1 MDPKWLEWAKRLQAL
16 AQTGLNYTENPFER
30 ERYEEIRDIAAEI
43 FASHGSV
50 EPERIADLF
59 AGEVGHATLKVDVRG
74 VVFREDAILLVKEKF
89 DGRWTLPGGWADVA
103 ETPSQATEREVF
115 EESGYRVRAVRLV
128 ACHDRS
134 LQGDRN
140 TYPFHIYKLFF
151 ECELLGGEPTKSI
164 ETTDVAFFRENE
176 VPPDLSI
183 GRVNAKQITRL
194 FEHHRKPNLQPD
206 FD

>member
-16 AQTGLNYTENPFER
+16 AQSGLNYSENPFEI
-30 ERYEEIRDIAAEI
+30 ERYEEIREIAAEI
-43 FASHGSV
+43 YAAHASV
-50 EPERIADLF
+50 KPERVVDLF
-59 AGEVGHATLKVDVRG
+59 ASQTGHATPKVDVRG
-74 VVFREDAILLVKEKF
+74 VVFRDDAILLVREKV

-115 EESGYRVRAVRLV
+115 EESGYRVRAVRFV

-164 ETTDVAFFRENE
+164 ETTDVAFFREKE
-176 VPPDLSI
+176 VPQDLSV
-183 GRVNAKQITRL
+183 GRVNAKQIARL
-194 FEHHRKPNLQPD
+194 FEHHRTPDLQPD